1 MMKTA
6 DIYIFKHAF
15 SNNLIIIELELQKAK
30 MKLRQSFWLVYFNK
44 VADCKQYGGIYL
56 PSLRKHN
63 SSLYIFS
70 IICISSLHS
79 LNAKHSFVYKS
90 SISNMNRKWKVG
102 HVILWNVT
110 ENGRP
115 AVKERYPNN
124 FQTPP
129 FYSNKQSKLNGVS
142 QRLYTI
148 HLLSCYIVTFP

>member
-63 SSLYIFS
+63 HTSR
-70 IICISSLHS
+70 C
-79 LNAKHSFVYKS
+79 
-90 SISNMNRKWKVG
+90 
-102 HVILWNVT
+102 
-110 ENGRP
+110 
-115 AVKERYPNN
+115 
-124 FQTPP
+124 
-129 FYSNKQSKLNGVS
+129 VS
-142 QRLYTI
+142 QRWSFMCIFCLRQKVKFEYVKCDDYNDDRYQKWKQI
-148 HLLSCYIVTFP
+148 

>member
-63 SSLYIFS
+63 YTSR
-70 IICISSLHS
+70 C
-79 LNAKHSFVYKS
+79 
-90 SISNMNRKWKVG
+90 
-102 HVILWNVT
+102 
-110 ENGRP
+110 
-115 AVKERYPNN
+115 
-124 FQTPP
+124 
-129 FYSNKQSKLNGVS
+129 VS
-142 QRLYTI
+142 QRW
-148 HLLSCYIVTFP
+148 SFMYIFCLRQKVKFEYVKCDDYNDDRYQKWQQI

>member
-1 MMKTA
+1 
-6 DIYIFKHAF
+6 
-15 SNNLIIIELELQKAK
+15 
-30 MKLRQSFWLVYFNK
+30 
-44 VADCKQYGGIYL
+44 
-56 PSLRKHN
+56 
-63 SSLYIFS
+63 
-70 IICISSLHS
+70 
-79 LNAKHSFVYKS
+79 
-90 SISNMNRKWKVG
+90 MNRKWKVG

-148 HLLSCYIVTFP
+148 HLLSCYIVKLEIQIIEKIYNDENSRYLHF